1 MIRYVDLVKGTID
14 NLVTLSLTQIDD
26 DRIAIR
32 EQLEATL
39 ARLEKESLITR
50 NGDEYQF
57 LTNEERDTT
66 RKIKATEVT
75 SSDENKELS
84 SLIFKDSFRDRNKY
98 RYPVNKTDYSIGRY
112 LDGHTLDGRY
122 QQHLFQT
129 HPQ

>member
-1 MIRYVDLVKGTID
+1 MLEAFDVETLRTLFMIRYVDLVKGTVD

-57 LTNEERDTT
+57 LTNEERDIT

-84 SLIFKDSFRDRNKY
+84 SLIFKDLLRDRTKY
-98 RYPVNKTDYSIGRY
+98 RAS
-112 LDGHTLDGRY
+112 
-122 QQHLFQT
+122 
-129 HPQ
+129 